1 MIHFKLQERD
11 TDTDTDTFRP
21 GGHTPANVT
30 ADRRLAALDQ
40 LNTHLSVL
48 SVAPS
53 NCFKRWMHVLLAL
66 LLLSLVLALSY
77 DANGISIKR
86 NLPGPAARLPV
97 NIIKSGHSSR
107 DNNKIVNINAR
118 S

>member
-1 MIHFKLQERD
+1 MIHFKLQER
-11 TDTDTDTFRP
+11 DTDTFRP

-30 ADRRLAALDQ
+30 ADRRLAAIDQ

-53 NCFKRWMHVLLAL
+53 NCFKRWLHVLLAL
-66 LLLSLVLALSY
+66 LLLLLSLVLPLSY
-77 DANGISIKR
+77 NANGISIKR

>member
-1 MIHFKLQERD
+1 MQIHFGL
-11 TDTDTDTFRP
+11 
-21 GGHTPANVT
+21 GGTRRLANVT
-30 ADRRLAALDQ
+30 ADRRLAAIDQ

-53 NCFKRWMHVLLAL
+53 NCFKRWLHVLLAL
-66 LLLSLVLALSY
+66 LLLLLLLLLSLVLPLSY